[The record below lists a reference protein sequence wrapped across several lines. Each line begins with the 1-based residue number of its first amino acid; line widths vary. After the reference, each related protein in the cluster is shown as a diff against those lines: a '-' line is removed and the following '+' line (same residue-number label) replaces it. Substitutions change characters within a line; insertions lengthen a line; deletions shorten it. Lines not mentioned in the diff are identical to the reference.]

1 MGDVMLARGVMK
13 HYFERPQDFLL
24 TDIRAVLNQYDLVFL
39 NLENPVSVRGT
50 PHPIQD
56 PNVTFRSHPDTL
68 NILKNLGVTVVSLGN
83 NHMLDYGEEALAD
96 TLEHLEFQGIRH
108 IGAGINYEDA
118 NRPLFLECNDQ
129 KIAMLSYVFLFSA
142 STEMARGNRPGVS
155 DYRIKHILPRIDE
168 LKRNGY
174 LVIVS
179 AHWGLEYSLYPLPYQ
194 MRMARKMIDNGAAI
208 VIGHGPHYPQGI
220 ESYKDGQIVYSLG
233 NFVFDEPHKFANR
246 SFIYGAELSNN
257 MRPENR
263 RIYPY
268 HIVNHVPTIV
278 DSIAKE
284 RIEKIITSLGE
295 CYPRKSKNFWKKI
308 NNIYFMDIFH
318 RVIQN
323 RSIKYLY
330 LPPLRFY
337 FSIGFANIIKKIKID
352 NVTSLLKVLCARMIS
367 KGKENIRKLFP
378 LPMRKNLS
386 IWISRKK
393 WLSSK
398 DYWSA
403 GIIRDLMSNNPKE
416 FHKFIWSN
424 HIRCAAKHY
433 DSDSLFIIEKMEP
446 TRIELFNDLRTVM
459 EDLGIEPGKDIHSV
473 LEVGCS
479 LGYLLRFIETDIMP
493 DVKELVGVDI
503 DRHAIE
509 KGSRYLSRNGSKVCL
524 IHGDMEDLE
533 DTVAGRFF
541 DFTFAAGVL
550 SYLNHEDAL
559 KIVRGMLR
567 RTNKIMALVGLA
579 NPSFHNK
586 ELSISRCS
594 EDHNYQ
600 WIHNFEAL
608 VEEAGGRVVKS
619 RWEGTKLYNYQS
631 LYYVFA
637 SKV

>member
-1 MGDVMLARGVMK
+1 MK
-13 HYFERPQDFLL
+13 HYFEQPQDFLL
-24 TDIRAVLNQYDLVFL
+24 TDVRAVLNQYDLVFL
-39 NLENPVSVRGT
+39 NLESPVSVRGT

-83 NHMLDYGEEALAD
+83 NHMLDYGEVALAD
-96 TLEHLEFQGIRH
+96 TLVHLDSQGIRH
-108 IGAGINYEDA
+108 VGAGMNYEDA
-118 NRPLFLECNDQ
+118 NRPLFLTCNGQ

-194 MRMARKMIDNGAAI
+194 MRLARNMIDNGAAI
-208 VIGHGPHYPQGI
+208 IIGHGPHYPQGI

-233 NFVFDEPHKFANR
+233 NFVFDEPQKFANR
-246 SFIYGAELSNN
+246 SFIYGAELSDYT
-257 MRPENR
+257 RPENR

-268 HIVNHVPTIV
+268 HIVNHVPTFV
-278 DSIAKE
+278 DSRAKE
-284 RIEKIITSLGE
+284 RIEKLVMNLSGS
-295 CYPRKSKNFWKKI
+295 YPRRSKTFWKKI
-308 NNIYFMDIFH
+308 NNIYFMDIIN
-318 RVIQN
+318 RVIRN
-323 RSIKYLY
+323 RSTKFLF
-330 LPPLRFY
+330 LPPPGFY
-337 FSIGFANIIKKIKID
+337 FSIGFGNIIKK
-352 NVTSLLKVLCARMIS
+352 LKYGNISYVLKALSTRSIS
-367 KGKENIRKLFP
+367 ICKENIRKLFP

-433 DSDSLFIIEKMEP
+433 DSESLFVKEKMEP
-446 TRIELFNDLRTVM
+446 TRIELFNDLQSFM
-459 EDLGIEPGKDIHSV
+459 GDHGIELSKDIHSV

-479 LGYLLRFIETDIMP
+479 LGYLLRYIETDIMP
-493 DVKELVGVDI
+493 NAKELVGIDI
-503 DRHAIE
+503 DRNAIE
-509 KGSRYLSRNGSKVCL
+509 KGSRYLSSNGSKIRL

-550 SYLNHEDAL
+550 SYLNQEDAL

-586 ELSISRCS
+586 ELSTSRCS

-608 VEEAGGRVVKS
+608 VDKAGGRVVKS